1 MSFIVG
7 KIDSIDRNDHA
18 GLKRVIYMVKALT
31 FDNWQVSKHWVL
43 SRALQRGNHCL
54 ELLFFQKKCAHQ
66 EIVSSYYYLYS
77 HDLLTSKRFWNGW
90 EDRHSSRTIHITLGF
105 FCRVWTGVFTS
116 AESLTEW
123 KESFPGRS
131 MSRLPWLSLK
141 PSWTRTH
148 HRPLS
153 QNRPAAIIPWQRD
166 SGSTSFLSNSKHML
180 FGSKIET

>member
-31 FDNWQVSKHWVL
+31 FDNWQVSKHWVFSTNYPGL
-43 SRALQRGNHCL
+43 SRKEITVLNHTA
-54 ELLFFQKKCAHQ
+54 FPKRCAHQ
-66 EIVSSYYYLYS
+66 EIVSSSFLYS

-90 EDRHSSRTIHITLGF
+90 EDRRSSRTIHITLGF

-141 PSWTRTH
+141 PSWSRTH
-148 HRPLS
+148 LRPLS

-166 SGSTSFLSNSKHML
+166 SGRS
-180 FGSKIET
+180 IR